1 MEIEKKKTRP
11 SKRAYVGPTI
21 RYHSMSMPLIQE
33 TTTTTSTK
41 TRSKPIDD
49 LLNESGITKMEEDD
63 E

>member
-11 SKRAYVGPTI
+11 SKRVYVGPTI

-33 TTTTTSTK
+33 TASSK
-41 TRSKPIDD
+41 KRSKPIED
-49 LLNESGITKMEEDD
+49 LLNESGITKMEDDD

>member
-11 SKRAYVGPTI
+11 SKRVYVGPTI

-33 TTTTTSTK
+33 TTSK

-49 LLNESGITKMEEDD
+49 LLNESGITKMEDDD